1 MAEQAKVRTLSAS
14 DLDAIVALDQKITG
28 HSRRGFYEKRVK
40 AMNNDPASFIALA
53 AEAGGQV
60 KAFLMGYLL
69 DGEFGGKA
77 PVAVM
82 DALGV
87 DPRAR
92 GAGLA
97 KLLMASLDADLK
109 KRGVKELQTQA
120 AIAEHELMGFF
131 IKSGFQ
137 LAPKLTVE
145 RAVAQP
151 VDF

>member
-1 MAEQAKVRTLSAS
+1 MAEQAKVRSLTAG

-28 HSRRGFYEKRVK
+28 HSRRGFYEKRMK
-40 AMNNDPASFIALA
+40 AMASDAASFIALA
-53 AEAGGQV
+53 AESGGQV
-60 KAFLMGYLL
+60 KGFLMAYIL
-69 DGEFGGKA
+69 DGEFGGSA

-87 DPRAR
+87 DSRSR

-97 KLLMASLDADLK
+97 KALMSGLDAALK
-109 KRGVKELQTQA
+109 AKGVKELQTQA

-131 IKSGFQ
+131 IASGFQ
-137 LAPKLTVE
+137 LAPRLALE
-145 RAVAQP
+145 RSVGQP